1 VDEEKYYVYKYYIND
16 ELLYVGRTNDFIK
29 RFKQHLNEDIQY
41 NNVTKI
47 AIATFFSSGDMM
59 LYEKYYITKFHPPLN
74 KVDMQFTSPTFI
86 LPEPEWNIY
95 TREEF
100 NNLIIPKNNI
110 KKEKEKEKEKEKSI
124 IKPIISGINIPDNIS
139 LSWFKQFDMNTQK
152 FIYKN
157 KYEIC
162 FITRYEEATLTEKK
176 TMQEYDK
183 NWIISYWCDI
193 IDKKINKI
201 SCPNKNNC
209 YDLPWMSLIIK
220 ENNTI
225 IIAHSLLWIDIY
237 LKDNEYY
244 FGEIFKNQIINN
256 KGEFCLE
263 QEIKEYESLINY

>member
-1 VDEEKYYVYKYYIND
+1 MEEEKYYIYKYYIND

-29 RFKQHLNEDIQY
+29 RFKQHLSENIQY

-47 AIATFFSSGDMM
+47 AIATFLSSGDMM

-74 KVDMQFTSPTFI
+74 KVDMQFASPTFT

-100 NNLIIPKNNI
+100 NNLITTKNNI
-110 KKEKEKEKEKEKSI
+110 KKEKEKEVKQLTIKST
-124 IKPIISGINIPDNIS
+124 ISGINIPDNIS

-162 FITRYEEATLTEKK
+162 FTTRYEEATSREKK

-183 NWIISYWCDI
+183 NWIINYWCDI

-201 SCPNKNNC
+201 SCPNKNNY
-209 YDLPWMSLIIK
+209 YDLPWMSLTIK

-225 IIAHSLLWIDIY
+225 IIAYSLLWIDIY
-237 LKDNEYY
+237 LRGNEYY
-244 FGEIFKNQIINN
+244 FGEHFKNQIINSN
-256 KGEFCLE
+256 GEFCLE
-263 QEIKEYESLINY
+263 QEIKKYESRIN